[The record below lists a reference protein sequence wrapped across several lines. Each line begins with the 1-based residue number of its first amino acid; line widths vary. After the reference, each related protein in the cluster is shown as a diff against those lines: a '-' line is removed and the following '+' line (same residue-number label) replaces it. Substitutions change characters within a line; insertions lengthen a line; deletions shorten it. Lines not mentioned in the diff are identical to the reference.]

1 MTIHFK
7 KNITLQLAKLRRFV
21 DGFTI
26 VNAVERG
33 KRKIN
38 FIASIL
44 GEVI

>member
-1 MTIHFK
+1 MTIQFQ
-7 KNITLQLAKLRRFV
+7 KNITLQLAKLRCFV

-26 VNAVERG
+26 VNAVESG

-38 FIASIL
+38 LIASIL